1 MLIAFEWLSS
11 IILLGGVA
19 LTSFNIFPLNLWILL
34 IGNLNWVILGLVW
47 RKWSLVAMQ
56 VIISLI
62 YVVCIINMYIG
73 VGEP

>member
-62 YVVCIINMYIG
+62 YVVGIINMYIG